1 MKRFFTFLMAV
12 WALLSI
18 SQAAKAAEVTVY
30 FQKPDGWST
39 PVQAYV
45 YDDAGKYH
53 KEWKDAEACTPYY
66 TSTGIKLWSYTFPDQ
81 FTNVIFK
88 DGNNHQYPIKDIKMK
103 VVNNYVYVYD
113 TTNPTNPTGTPLSEF
128 VKNSAFTYTLTG
140 GYEGGGWS
148 DESANFEFVGD
159 GKYTYTFTAA
169 QTGEFRFRVKT
180 SYKTK

>member
-30 FQKPDGWST
+30 FQKPGGWST

-45 YDDAGKYH
+45 YDDLGNH
-53 KEWKDAEACTPYY
+53 PKEWQDADACSRFY
-66 TSTGIKLWSYTFPDQ
+66 TSTGVELWSYTFSDQ

-88 DGNNHQYPIKDIKMK
+88 DGTNQYPANNGTKMK
-103 VVNNYVYVYD
+103 VVNNCVYVYD

-128 VKNSAFTYTLTG
+128 VKNSAFTYTLRG
-140 GYEGGGWS
+140 
-148 DESANFEFVGD
+148 
-159 GKYTYTFTAA
+159 
-169 QTGEFRFRVKT
+169 
-180 SYKTK
+180 

>member
-1 MKRFFTFLMAV
+1 MKRFFTFLMAIL
-12 WALLSI
+12 ALLSI

-39 PVQAYV
+39 SVQAYV

-88 DGNNHQYPIKDIKMK
+88 DGTNQYPANDGTKMK
-103 VVNNYVYVYD
+103 VVNNCVYN
-113 TTNPTNPTGTPLSEF
+113 TKIL
-128 VKNSAFTYTLTG
+128 
-140 GYEGGGWS
+140 
-148 DESANFEFVGD
+148 NF
-159 GKYTYTFTAA
+159 
-169 QTGEFRFRVKT
+169 
-180 SYKTK
+180 